1 MNFDNFIVNLV
12 KLNLLIIYAL
22 LGWILGVASITN
34 IHHHSMEDNERLRG
48 QRHGLNIF
56 NNTSL
61 MPSKDESP
69 YFDWEI
75 TSRNVTVAS
84 GDSAFLICVVVN
96 LGKNV
101 VSWIRHSDLNVL
113 SVGKLKYTQD
123 LRFHALHNDITW
135 TLKVH

>member
-1 MNFDNFIVNLV
+1 M
-12 KLNLLIIYAL
+12 A
-22 LGWILGVASITN
+22 AITN
-34 IHHHSMEDNERLRG
+34 IHHHSKKDNERLKG

-56 NNTSL
+56 NKSSL

-69 YFDWEI
+69 YFDSEV
-75 TSRNVTVAS
+75 TSRNVTVVR

-123 LRFHALHNDITW
+123 LRFQALHNDSRW